1 MLVAAAVVAVDQL
14 TKWWALEALAPGSC
28 AQPGACIDLI
38 LGARFNLVFN
48 NGAAFARGTGFGP
61 LLGVVAFFM
70 AGVLLYLATRRP
82 DRFGQILFGAVAGG
96 AVGNLIDRIFRA
108 DDGPLSGAVVDFIDL
123 GWWPV
128 FNIADSA
135 IVVGVIGIIAHA
147 FIVGEPEAPG
157 GGADAEADGVPPGD
171 EAPERHPSTGET
183 GETGD
188 GDDLARPVDDGGDG
202 GGPDG
207 GGPDGSDGG
216 GGEHVNGGGHVAE
229 HIDAP
234 GADDGR
240 DSGRRPSPAG
250 GDRSE

>member
-1 MLVAAAVVAVDQL
+1 MAVAVVAVDQL

-70 AGVLLYLATRRP
+70 AGVLLYLATKRP

-135 IVVGVIGIIAHA
+135 IVVGVVGIIAHA

-157 GGADAEADGVPPGD
+157 AEGPADGGSDDDVDQDGD
-171 EAPERHPSTGET
+171 P
-183 GETGD
+183 D
-188 GDDLARPVDDGGDG
+188 GDDVEDDDPPVGNGTGDD
-202 GGPDG
+202 
-207 GGPDGSDGG
+207 
-216 GGEHVNGGGHVAE
+216 
-229 HIDAP
+229 
-234 GADDGR
+234 
-240 DSGRRPSPAG
+240 RRPSPAG